1 MSAEQTLKAVRG
13 SFIDFTR
20 TAETP
25 QEIAPALR
33 FMEDGLLLIRHGK
46 IEWFG
51 EWEKGKQQVPDTVR
65 V

>member
-33 FMEDGLLLIRHGK
+33 F
-46 IEWFG
+46 IEG
-51 EWEKGKQQVPDTVR
+51 VR
-65 V
+65 LENGNYPTLRLFFVQSGIDCT